1 MQRPRRNASRKAD
14 LVATLSPRALIIFV
28 PEAGSF
34 DHDGTRPQRRIA
46 TSRLPPL
53 SVRITG
59 APRADAPPGVRTQAR
74 GPGRARHLLRVPV
87 DLVRRIRELAAHAR
101 RDHRALSPDP

>member
-1 MQRPRRNASRKAD
+1 MQRRRRNASRKAD

-28 PEAGSF
+28 PEARSF

-46 TSRLPPL
+46 TSRFPAL

-59 APRADAPPGVRTQAR
+59 ASCVGAMLKR
-74 GPGRARHLLRVPV
+74 L
-87 DLVRRIRELAAHAR
+87 RIRSSGGTRKVYAIMLPSASR
-101 RDHRALSPDP
+101 K